1 MHSSALETEATVNT
15 TWISKYD
22 PFYFDISLFS
32 LTFVI
37 WEVLESAL
45 SRTQIQTQRLQYKHG
60 CFSFFWALHCLIKWH
75 SSSSLL
81 SKLSVCSRSNCFPF
95 YCQWCICKTQQRH
108 MQNDNELQIIQL
120 LVSVSCQPEDW
131 AGVPLSVSLSH
142 RSSPK

>member
-1 MHSSALETEATVNT
+1 MHSSALETEAAVNT

-60 CFSFFWALHCLIKWH
+60 CFSFFLGA
-75 SSSSLL
+75 
-81 SKLSVCSRSNCFPF
+81 
-95 YCQWCICKTQQRH
+95 
-108 MQNDNELQIIQL
+108 
-120 LVSVSCQPEDW
+120 
-131 AGVPLSVSLSH
+131 PL
-142 RSSPK
+142 PD